1 MWCAS
6 AKFIKE
12 YEKCVEEWFN
22 KNKDKHNAYGET
34 LIINLCKEIN
44 KNK

>member
-12 YEKCVEEWFN
+12 YEKCVEDWTN
-22 KNKDKHNAYGET
+22 KVVSNYSSKKRS
-34 LIINLCKEIN
+34 L
-44 KNK
+44 KNQDHYLT

>member
-12 YEKCVEEWFN
+12 YEKCVKNWIK
-22 KNKDKHNAYGET
+22 KNKHNTSIERLTA
-34 LIINLCKEIN
+34 NLCKEIN
-44 KNK
+44 EK

>member
-12 YEKCVEEWFN
+12 YERCVEDWIK
-22 KNKDKHNAYGET
+22 KNKHEHNVSVET
-34 LIINLCKEIN
+34 LITNLCKEIN
-44 KNK
+44 E

>member
-12 YEKCVEEWFN
+12 YEKCVEDW
-22 KNKDKHNAYGET
+22 
-34 LIINLCKEIN
+34 IN
-44 KNK
+44 KNKHEHKTSFDTLITVPCKKIGKK

>member
-12 YEKCVEEWFN
+12 YEKCLEDWANEVASKKEVQ
-22 KNKDKHNAYGET
+22 KIKV
-34 LIINLCKEIN
+34 II
-44 KNK
+44 